1 MRLTPDG
8 PELPAA
14 LVTAQERG
22 EVLFV
27 CGAGVSRGAGL
38 PLFRGLV
45 KAVYEHLGE
54 RWEDHPAER
63 EVMVERG
70 RLEAQYDRMLRALER
85 RLAAPD
91 VRHSQ
96 TMRDRIRD
104 AVRRSLAPDPEA
116 DLGNHLC
123 LLELSRDSEHRNRL
137 LTTNFDTLFER
148 AWMRMKGERLASHA
162 CQAMPPPRTA
172 AFSGVLH
179 LHGRLADPEVGIDS
193 DTDLVLTSAEFGD
206 AYLRNGWASRYLY
219 DLVRTHVLVLVGY
232 QAEDPPMR
240 YLLEALEADRER
252 YTDLKKVYAFAEA
265 KDDDQHLQEA
275 LWRAKGVDPILYHV
289 GPDGSHADL
298 YRTLREWCRYAEDPT
313 AWRRARLSE
322 LLSADPTSIGE
333 AGLGEV
339 VALLG
344 HGDAG
349 RILGELSPSAAWLPV
364 LSDRGVLGRG
374 AASAGPWIASR
385 VRDPEM
391 VRACAAA
398 PPADDAW
405 WFIERSVEQ
414 LPAEYRKAWR
424 RIRRAVSSQSEGL
437 LPRWYAIRSR
447 AKAGEVDH
455 EVRRAIVESVVPQF
469 RVRRPLRWPGTAE
482 PEEAPVT
489 ARSLAEVY
497 FEPSGH
503 RPHIREVLDVWPQ
516 DTVAEERLLRT
527 LCRGIEEALEEARD
541 ADYLNGF
548 DRSSFDVPSV
558 ADHPQNQYRGGF
570 FPIVRL
576 TAGVWA
582 RLAEKSASGARRL
595 ATPWSA
601 SEFVLFQRLYL
612 HALTNATVFQPGE
625 ALAALLALDDEAFWS
640 GELRRETMCLM
651 AQRWAEFPEETRAE
665 LARRV
670 GGGPPRS
677 LFTDDAFK
685 DEDKWNSIRD
695 HMIFV
700 RLARIQGAV
709 GGLDGDSA
717 QVLADIQ
724 ARHPAWIPGPGDRD
738 DFGSWM
744 SSGWGPEGDPASLSG
759 VADAELVSHAMRLQ
773 REQPIGHSDVWRL
786 FCESDPER
794 ALRGLHAEADSGRWE
809 PSAWRDLL
817 WAAAKTQRQPLQRE
831 IAELVVRMP
840 TTALLPITSSAAS
853 WLRECRSLL
862 LDDAQALAGPFL
874 GVWDRLA
881 EVVYTDAGPD
891 AEATRSEDEDLATA
905 ALNEPGGELTWALCD
920 VLSAQ
925 EPDAGTELGDILG
938 GRFDRAVS
946 ALGRPGLLAR
956 VYLLRLLPWLY
967 QVAPTWSGERLLP
980 LLVPSHPEARLL
992 WRARLGGHVPR
1003 LPALFNALKPHLLAL
1018 FQDEAMSQGEAQGL
1032 AHALLLPAIWKR
1044 LRPDDGWQIEPA
1056 EIRRALRAAHA
1067 EVRHQAAWMLWNW
1080 MGEEKAEP
1088 VDRAARWRVHVG
1100 PLFRDAWPLDTACR
1114 DSETSQRLVMMVL
1127 EAEDAFPDAVDAV
1140 APVLVPYDM
1149 VTAIIGLDLDGR
1161 HKELPVRYPR
1171 AVVALLDA
1179 LVDPSRAQPPR
1190 DLGNVLARC
1199 VAADPALAGEP
1210 AYRRLHA
1217 IARRLSA

>member
-54 RWEDHPAER
+54 RWEDHPAEH
-63 EVMVERG
+63 EVMAERG
-70 RLEAQYDRMLRALER
+70 RLAAQYDRMLRALER

-104 AVRRSLAPDPEA
+104 AVRRSLVPDPEA

-162 CQAMPPPRTA
+162 CQAMPPPRAA

-179 LHGRLADPEVGIDS
+179 LHGRLADREVGIDS

-275 LWRAKGVDPILYHV
+275 LWRAKGVEPILYHV

-313 AWRRARLSE
+313 AWRRARLST
-322 LLSADPTSIGE
+322 LLSADPTSVGE

-349 RILGELSPSAAWLPV
+349 RILGELSPSASWLPV

-385 VRDPEM
+385 VGDPEM

-405 WFIERSVEQ
+405 WFIERNVEQ

-424 RIRRAVSSQSEGL
+424 RIRRAVSSQSGGL

-447 AKAGEVDH
+447 AKAGEVEH
-455 EVRRAIVESVVPQF
+455 EVRRAIVESVVPQL

-482 PEEAPVT
+482 TEEAPIT

-503 RPHIREVLDVWPQ
+503 RPHVREVLDVWPQ
-516 DTVAEERLLRT
+516 DAVAEERLLRA

-541 ADYLNGF
+541 VDYVNGL

-570 FPIVRL
+570 LPIVRL
-576 TAGVWA
+576 TAGVWE
-582 RLAEKSASGARRL
+582 RLAEKSASVARRL
-595 ATPWSA
+595 ATPWGA
-601 SEFVLFQRLYL
+601 SEFALYRRLHL
-612 HALTNATVFQPGE
+612 HALTTATVFQPRE
-625 ALAALLALDDEAFWS
+625 ALAALLGLDDPAFWS
-640 GELRRETMCLM
+640 GELRRETMRLM

-665 LARRV
+665 LARRIR
-670 GGGPPRS
+670 GGPPRS

-685 DEDKWNSIRD
+685 DEDEWNSIRD

-717 QVLADIQ
+717 QVLADIE
-724 ARHPAWIPGPGDRD
+724 ARHPAWIPGRGDRD

-744 SSGWGPEGDPASLSG
+744 SSRWRPEGDPASLSG

-831 IAELVVRMP
+831 IAELIVRMP
-840 TTALLPITSSAAS
+840 AAALLPITSSATS
-853 WLRECRSLL
+853 WLRESRSLL
-862 LDDAQALAGPFL
+862 LDDAVAIAGPL
-874 GVWDRLA
+874 LVVWDRLA

-891 AEATRSEDEDLATA
+891 AAATRPEDEDLATA
-905 ALNEPGGELTWALCD
+905 ALNEPGGELTWTLCD
-920 VLSAQ
+920 ALSAQ
-925 EPDAGTELGDILG
+925 EPHAGSELGDELD

-946 ALGRPGLLAR
+946 APGRPGLLAR

-967 QVAPTWSGERLLP
+967 HVAPTWSGERLLP
-980 LLVPSHPEARLL
+980 LLVPNHPEARLL
-992 WRARLGGHVPR
+992 WRARLGGDVPR
-1003 LPALFNALKPHLLAL
+1003 IPALFNALKPHLLAL
-1018 FQDEAMSQGEAQGL
+1018 FQDEAMSQWEAQGL
-1032 AHALLLPAIWKR
+1032 AHALLRPAIWRR

-1100 PLFRDAWPLDTACR
+1100 PLFRDAWPLDVACR

-1140 APVLVPYDM
+1140 APVLLPYDM
-1149 VTAIIGLDLDGR
+1149 VTAIIGLDLDDR
-1161 HKELPVRYPR
+1161 HKEMPERYPR
-1171 AVVALLDA
+1171 AVVALLDS
-1179 LVDPSRAQPPR
+1179 LVDPPRATPPH

-1199 VAADPALAGEP
+1199 VAADSGLAGEP

>member
-1 MRLTPDG
+1 MHLTPDG

-14 LVTAQERG
+14 LITAQEMG

-27 CGAGVSRGAGL
+27 CGAGVSFGAGL
-38 PLFRGLV
+38 PLFRGLIES
-45 KAVYEHLGE
+45 VYKHLGE

-63 EVMVERG
+63 ALM
-70 RLEAQYDRMLRALER
+70 ATTQYDRMLRALER

-96 TMRDRIRD
+96 TMRARIRD
-104 AVRRSLAPDPEA
+104 AVRRSLVHNPGA
-116 DLGNHLC
+116 DLGDHLC
-123 LLELSRDSEHRNRL
+123 LLKLSRDSEHRHRL

-148 AWMRMKGERLASHA
+148 AWLQSDGGRLASHA
-162 CQAMPPPRTA
+162 CQAMPPPLTA
-172 AFSGVLH
+172 GFSGVLH
-179 LHGRLADPEVGIDS
+179 LHGHLADPEVGIDS
-193 DTDLVLTSAEFGD
+193 ETDFVLTSAEFGD

-275 LWRAKGVDPILYHV
+275 LWRAKGVEPILYHV

-298 YRTLREWCRYAEDPT
+298 YRTLREWSRYAEDPT
-313 AWRRARLSE
+313 AWRRARLST
-322 LLSADPTSIGE
+322 LLSADPTSVGE

-349 RILGELSPSAAWLPV
+349 RILGELSPSAAWLPI

-374 AASAGPWIASR
+374 GASAGSWIASR
-385 VRDPEM
+385 AGDPEM

-398 PPADDAW
+398 PPADEAW
-405 WFIERSVEQ
+405 WFIERNVEQ

-424 RIRRAVSSQSEGL
+424 RIRRAVSSQSGGL
-437 LPRWYAIRSR
+437 LPRWYVIRSR

-455 EVRRAIVESVVPQF
+455 EVRRAVVESVVPQL
-469 RVRRPLRWPGTAE
+469 RVRRPLRWPGTDE

-489 ARSLAEVY
+489 ARSLAEAY

-503 RPHIREVLDVWPQ
+503 RPQVRDVLDVWPQ
-516 DTVAEERLLRT
+516 DAVAEERLLRA

-541 ADYLNGF
+541 VDYVNGL

-576 TAGVWA
+576 TAGVWE
-582 RLAEKSASGARRL
+582 RLAEKSASVARRL

-601 SEFVLFQRLYL
+601 SEFALYRRLHL

-625 ALAALLALDDEAFWS
+625 ALAALLALDDPAFWS
-640 GELRRETMCLM
+640 GELRRETMRLM
-651 AQRWAEFPEETRAE
+651 AQRWTEFPEETRAQ
-665 LARRV
+665 LARRIH
-670 GGGPPRS
+670 GGPPRS

-685 DEDKWNSIRD
+685 DEDEWNSIRD

-700 RLARIQGAV
+700 RLARIHGAV
-709 GGLDGDSA
+709 EGLDGDSL
-717 QVLADIQ
+717 QVLADIK

-744 SSGWGPEGDPASLSG
+744 SSSWGPEGDPALLSG
-759 VADAELVSHAMRLQ
+759 IADAELVSHAMRLQ

-786 FCESDPER
+786 FCEADPER
-794 ALRGLHAEADSGRWE
+794 ALRGLHVEADSGRWE

-817 WAAAKTQRQPLQRE
+817 WAAAKTQRQALQRE
-831 IAELVVRMP
+831 IAELIVRMP
-840 TTALLPITSSAAS
+840 AAALLPITSSAAS

-862 LDDAQALAGPFL
+862 LDDALALAGPFL
-874 GVWDRLA
+874 SVWDRLA
-881 EVVYTDAGPD
+881 EVVYADAGPD
-891 AEATRSEDEDLATA
+891 AAATRSDDEDLATA
-905 ALNEPGGELTWALCD
+905 ALNEPGGELSWTLCD
-920 VLSAQ
+920 ALSAQ
-925 EPDAGTELGDILG
+925 EPHAGSELGGELG
-938 GRFDRAVS
+938 GRFNRAVS
-946 ALGRPGLLAR
+946 APGRPGLLAR
-956 VYLLRLLPWLY
+956 VYILRLLPWLY
-967 QVAPTWSGERLLP
+967 HVAPTWSGERLLP
-980 LLVPSHPEARLL
+980 LLVPNHPEALLL
-992 WRARLGGHVPR
+992 WRARLGGDVPR
-1003 LPALFNALKPHLLAL
+1003 LPALFNALKPHLLTL
-1018 FQDEAMSQGEAQGL
+1018 FQDEAMSRWEAQGL
-1032 AHALLLPAIWKR
+1032 AHALLLPAIWRR

-1056 EIRRALRAAHA
+1056 EIRRALRSAHA

-1088 VDRAARWRVHVG
+1088 VERAARWRAHVG
-1100 PLFRDAWPLDTACR
+1100 PLFRDAWPLDVACR
-1114 DSETSQRLVMMVL
+1114 DSEISQRLVMMVL

-1149 VTAIIGLDLDGR
+1149 VTAIIGLDLDDR
-1161 HKELPVRYPR
+1161 HKEMPERYPR

-1179 LVDPSRAQPPR
+1179 LVDPPRATPPH

-1199 VAADPALAGEP
+1199 VAADSGLAGEP